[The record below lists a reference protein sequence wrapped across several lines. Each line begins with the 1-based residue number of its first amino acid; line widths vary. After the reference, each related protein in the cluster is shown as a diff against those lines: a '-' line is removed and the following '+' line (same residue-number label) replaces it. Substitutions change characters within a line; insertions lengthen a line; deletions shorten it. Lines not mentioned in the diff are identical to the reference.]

1 MISSPET
8 VSIYFSVKF
17 YKSLKNFNL
26 IYMKTLIFSIIMLF
40 ITTEW
45 VFPQSK
51 SSNCTG
57 GMSATDEFAS
67 FGNDV
72 DFVMLHDAPLPFN
85 LADPRGEKVTFKT
98 ADGKTGSAYEVKS
111 DKSSNKYLLVFHEWW
126 GLNDYIKQEAD
137 KLQSALGDVNV
148 LALDLYDGNVAT
160 TQDQAVKY
168 VQQVKSDRVFDII
181 NGAADFAGK
190 DAEFGTI
197 GWCFG
202 GGWSLQ
208 AAITLGDKCK
218 ACVMYYGMPE
228 KDLTRLSMLK
238 APVLGNFG
246 NKDTHITPAIVS
258 EFEQNLKDL
267 GIPSDIKEYDAVHAF
282 ANPSNPKH
290 DPEAT
295 KDAMER
301 TIKFLKEKL
310 G

>member
-1 MISSPET
+1 
-8 VSIYFSVKF
+8 
-17 YKSLKNFNL
+17 
-26 IYMKTLIFSIIMLF
+26 MKTLKFSVIMLF
-40 ITTEW
+40 FITGW

-51 SSNCTG
+51 SSCCAG
-57 GMSATDEFAS
+57 EMSATDEFAS
-67 FGNDV
+67 FSNDI
-72 DFVMLHDAPLPFN
+72 DFVSLHDAPLPFK
-85 LADPRGEKVTFKT
+85 LGDPRGEMITFKT
-98 ADGKTGSAYEVKS
+98 ADGKTGSAYEVKA
-111 DKSSNKYLLVFHEWW
+111 DKPSNKYLLVFHEWW

-160 TQDQAVKY
+160 TQDEAVKY

-181 NGAADFAGK
+181 NGAADFAGN

-208 AAITLGDKCK
+208 AAITLGEKCK

-228 KDLTRLSMLK
+228 KDLTRLAMLK

-246 NKDTHITPAIVS
+246 KLDTHITPEIVS
-258 EFEQNLKDL
+258 EFEKNLKDL
-267 GIPSDIKEYDAVHAF
+267 GIPADIKEYDAVHAF

-290 DPEAT
+290 NPEAT

-301 TIKFLKEKL
+301 TVKFLKEKL

>member
-1 MISSPET
+1 
-8 VSIYFSVKF
+8 
-17 YKSLKNFNL
+17 
-26 IYMKTLIFSIIMLF
+26 MKTLIFSFIMLF
-40 ITTEW
+40 LSTGW
-45 VFPQSK
+45 VFSQSK
-51 SSNCTG
+51 SCCTG
-57 GMSATDEFAS
+57 RMSATDEFAS
-67 FGNDV
+67 FGNDK
-72 DFVMLHDAPLPFN
+72 DFVSLHDAPLPFN
-85 LADPRGEKVTFKT
+85 LTDQRGEMVTFKT

-111 DKSSNKYLLVFHEWW
+111 DKPSNKYLLVFHEWW

-137 KLQSALGDVNV
+137 KLQSSLGDVNV
-148 LALDLYDGNVAT
+148 LAVDLYDGNVAAT
-160 TQDQAVKY
+160 PDEASKY
-168 VQQVKSDRVFDII
+168 VQQVKSDRAFDII
-181 NGAADFAGK
+181 KGAADYAGE
-190 DAEFGTI
+190 DAVFGTI

-218 ACVMYYGMPE
+218 AVVMYYGMPE
-228 KDLTRLSMLK
+228 KDLTRLAMLK

-258 EFEQNLKDL
+258 EFEKNLKDL
-267 GIPSDIKEYDAVHAF
+267 GVPSDIKEYDAVHAF

-301 TIKFLKEKL
+301 TVKFLKEKL